1 MTDLAA
7 EPPESGSQASTSP
20 KDSAPRFP
28 LSSPDDSWKS
38 YIIDLTIIS
47 TDMAQKVYIT
57 MTGISKWPV
66 LNSLWAAICCKGYVP
81 DKIYLFV
88 TMGREAEA
96 QSLSDWIKVLMD
108 SYGKKVEPLLRTI
121 EEGNFTSSG
130 KKITAV
136 MEEERAVG
144 NEVAIDITPGRKAI
158 ISSALLSAW
167 QKQVDHVYYLYL
179 EDMRN
184 ASNPYPM
191 IPFHLQHFVDL
202 KEEVWK

>member
-1 MTDLAA
+1 
-7 EPPESGSQASTSP
+7 
-20 KDSAPRFP
+20 
-28 LSSPDDSWKS
+28 
-38 YIIDLTIIS
+38 
-47 TDMAQKVYIT
+47 

-81 DKIYLFV
+81 DRIYLFV
-88 TMGREAEA
+88 TVGRDADS
-96 QSLSDWIKVLMD
+96 QSLSDWIEALTD
-108 SYGKKVEPLLRTI
+108 SYGKKVKPLLRTI
-121 EEGNFTSSG
+121 EEGNFTTSG

-136 MEEERAVG
+136 MEEERAAG

-167 QKQVDHVYYLYL
+167 QKHVDHVYYLYL
-179 EDMRN
+179 EDLRN

>member
-1 MTDLAA
+1 
-7 EPPESGSQASTSP
+7 
-20 KDSAPRFP
+20 
-28 LSSPDDSWKS
+28 
-38 YIIDLTIIS
+38 
-47 TDMAQKVYIT
+47 MAQKVYIT
-57 MTGISKWPV
+57 MTGIGKWPV

-88 TMGREAEA
+88 TIGREAEA
-96 QSLSDWIKVLMD
+96 QSLSDWIKILMD

-130 KKITAV
+130 KKITAA
-136 MEEERAVG
+136 MEEERAAG

-202 KEEVWK
+202 VLLHYRVVTFRSSRKCHSFHSAPTVRPLRGRIGSSLRHAGTRRG

>member
-1 MTDLAA
+1 MDIAV
-7 EPPESGSQASTSP
+7 
-20 KDSAPRFP
+20 
-28 LSSPDDSWKS
+28 
-38 YIIDLTIIS
+38 ILTG
-47 TDMAQKVYIT
+47 MAQRIYIT

-66 LNSLWAAICCKGYVP
+66 LNSLWAAICCKGYLP

-88 TMGREAEA
+88 TLGRENDAR
-96 QSLSDWIKVLMD
+96 SLSEWIRTLTE
-108 SYGKKVEPLLRTI
+108 SYGKRIEPVLRTI
-121 EEGNFTSSG
+121 DEGDFTSSG

-136 MEEERAVG
+136 MEEERAAG

-184 ASNPYPM
+184 ATNPYPM

>member
-1 MTDLAA
+1 
-7 EPPESGSQASTSP
+7 
-20 KDSAPRFP
+20 
-28 LSSPDDSWKS
+28 
-38 YIIDLTIIS
+38 
-47 TDMAQKVYIT
+47 MAQKIYVT
-57 MTGISKWPV
+57 MTGISMWPV
-66 LNSLWAAICCKGYVP
+66 LNSLWAAICCKGYAP

-88 TMGREAEA
+88 TKGREQEA
-96 QSLSDWIKVLMD
+96 RTLSHWISVLTEA
-108 SYGKKVEPLLRTI
+108 YGKRADPVIKEI
-121 EEGNFTSSG
+121 DEGDFASSG
-130 KKITAV
+130 KRINTV
-136 MEEERAVG
+136 MDEERAAG

-167 QKQVDHVYYLYL
+167 QKQVDHVFYLYL

>member
-1 MTDLAA
+1 MA
-7 EPPESGSQASTSP
+7 E
-20 KDSAPRFP
+20 
-28 LSSPDDSWKS
+28 
-38 YIIDLTIIS
+38 
-47 TDMAQKVYIT
+47 KVYIT
-57 MTGISKWPV
+57 MTGVSKWPV
-66 LNSLWAAICCKGYVP
+66 LNSLWAAVCCKGYVP
-81 DKIYLFV
+81 DKVYMFV
-88 TMGREAEA
+88 TRGREREA
-96 QSLSDWIKVLMD
+96 NELARWVRVMLEA
-108 SYGKKVEPLLRTI
+108 YGKQAEPILMGI
-121 EEGNFTSSG
+121 DEGDFTSSG

-136 MEEERAVG
+136 MEQERGAG

-184 ASNPYPM
+184 SANPYPM

>member
-1 MTDLAA
+1 
-7 EPPESGSQASTSP
+7 
-20 KDSAPRFP
+20 
-28 LSSPDDSWKS
+28 
-38 YIIDLTIIS
+38 
-47 TDMAQKVYIT
+47 MAQKVYIT

-66 LNSLWAAICCKGYVP
+66 LNSLWASICCKGYVP
-81 DKIYLFV
+81 DRIYLFV
-88 TMGREAEA
+88 TRGREPEA
-96 QSLSDWIKVLMD
+96 QILASWIRILTGY
-108 SYGKKVEPLLRTI
+108 YGNAVESVQKTI
-121 EEGNFTSSG
+121 DEGDFTSSG

-136 MEEERAVG
+136 MEEERSAG

-167 QKQVDHVYYLYL
+167 QKQVDHVFYLYL